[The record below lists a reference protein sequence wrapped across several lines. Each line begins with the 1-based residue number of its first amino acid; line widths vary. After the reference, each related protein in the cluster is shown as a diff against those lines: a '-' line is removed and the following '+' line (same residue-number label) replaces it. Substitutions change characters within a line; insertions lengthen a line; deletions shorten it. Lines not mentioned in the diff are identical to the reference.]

1 MNNDELIKYV
11 ELSDIPEA
19 YQPVVSLIGLDA
31 FLQLCNYARG
41 DELYFPM
48 RETILRKVRNRLII
62 QEYDGHNFVELSKK
76 YNLTVKHIKN
86 IITGSNLV

>member
-1 MNNDELIKYV
+1 MNNGELIKHI

-19 YQPVVSLIGLDA
+19 YQPIVSLVGLDA

-48 RETILRKVRNRLII
+48 RETILRKVRNRLIM
-62 QEYDGHNFVELSKK
+62 QEYDGYNFTELSKK
-76 YNLTVKHIKN
+76 YSLTVKHIKN
-86 IITGSNLV
+86 IIKGSNSV